1 MEDVLRRYITD
12 CEAGGLSENT
22 VRLYERNIRQFIHYV
37 KKPIG
42 AVSSADVSAF
52 LAHLRRKGLRPHTVH
67 QRYRT
72 LRTFFRWAREHG
84 YIDHDPMDGVRR
96 PRLPKVL
103 VPRLTIEQVRA
114 LLEEIENTR
123 PPERNKA
130 LVLLMVDSG
139 LRLGEVL
146 GLRVEHVRDGYVIVT
161 GKGRKQRRV
170 PIGETTQA
178 AILAWLEKG
187 GGEGGLVFG
196 GLTGNAVRLML
207 RRLGR
212 KIGVERLYP
221 HLLRHTFANL
231 YLARGG
237 DLRTLQKILG
247 HSDVQTTAMIYTE
260 PDINDLQDKH
270 ARFSPLSGLEK

>member
-1 MEDVLRRYITD
+1 MERVLADFILD

-22 VRLYERNIRQFIHYV
+22 VRLYRRNIRQFIEYCPKAINDV
-37 KKPIG
+37 T
-42 AVSSADVSAF
+42 SADVSAF

-72 LRTFFRWAREHG
+72 LRTFFRWARRHG
-84 YIDHDPMDGVRR
+84 YIDHDPMEGVRR
-96 PRLPKVL
+96 PRLPKML
-103 VPRLTIEQVRA
+103 VPRLTLEQVRV
-114 LLEEIENTR
+114 LLEAVESTQY
-123 PPERNKA
+123 PERNRA

-146 GLRVEHVRDGYVIVT
+146 GLRVNDVRDGYVVVV

-170 PIGETTQA
+170 PIGLATQD
-178 AILAWLEKG
+178 AISAWLDVRPEDD
-187 GGEGGLVFG
+187 EYLFP
-196 GLTGNAVRLML
+196 GLTANAVRLML

-212 KIGVERLYP
+212 KIGVARLYP

-247 HSDVQTTAMIYTE
+247 HADVQTTAMIYTE
-260 PDINDLQDKH
+260 PNINDLQVKH
-270 ARFSPLSGLEK
+270 SKYSPLAEK